1 MTIDQVI
8 FIFKLIG
15 ALGVFT
21 VVIGSLGYFALK
33 AYLIPYLNEKAKN
46 LATREDVADLTHA
59 VEKIRAEYA
68 TLIEVQKARH
78 QLRLAGI
85 DKRLQVHQESFIYW
99 RDLFR
104 AMHTPEVNEVA
115 GKCSLW
121 WEANCLYL
129 EPAVRKAFAAAYV
142 AANSHASLLQDRT
155 NADLVQQNWAEIIDF
170 PKILFESIQLP
181 GLSEK
186 EFMVLEAGRSQEKLN
201 IGLPI

>member
-1 MTIDQVI
+1 MTIDDVI
-8 FIFKLIG
+8 SICKLLAAFGFGTVTVGLLGFI
-15 ALGVFT
+15 ALR
-21 VVIGSLGYFALK
+21 

-59 VEKIRAEYA
+59 VEKVRAEYA

-85 DKRLQVHQESFIYW
+85 DRRLQAHQESFMHW

-104 AMHTPEVNEVA
+104 AMHTPEVNEEA
-115 GKCSLW
+115 GKCSRW

-129 EPAVRKAFAAAYV
+129 EPAVRQAFATALV
-142 AANSHASLLQDRT
+142 AANSHASLLQDRS
-155 NADLVQQNWAEIIDF
+155 NADLAKKNWAEIIDF

-186 EFMVLEAGRSQEKLN
+186 EFLALESDRPHEVLG
-201 IGLPI
+201 GG